1 MRDTYTGKKDKEYR
15 FRLPNALFEAAMRK
29 AEREDLT
36 LAQVLRRFLR
46 EWVTEDAQ
54 EEAEQG

>member
-1 MRDTYTGKKDKEYR
+1 MRGTYTGKKDKEYR

-29 AEREDLT
+29 AEYEDLT

-46 EWVTEDAQ
+46 EWVTEDFQ
-54 EEAEQG
+54 EETEQE

>member
-15 FRLPNALFEAAMRK
+15 FRLPNALFQVAMRK

-46 EWVTEDAQ
+46 KWVTEDVQ
-54 EEAEQG
+54 EEAEQE